1 MPSQTDEFL
10 DLYRQLEQIAVS
22 EYHMP
27 VDGSSISRLEKLPE
41 FSEIAPELRYCREVR
56 ALLTHNPKLDG
67 SYAVI
72 PSEPM
77 LKLLRSLIEQIG
89 SPKSCLEVATLPEKL
104 LTVGPEDKALPV
116 IRKMLEH
123 GYSHIP
129 VCLHGRIVGVLNE
142 NALLRFSA
150 VPGNVIDE
158 QTDMRR
164 LAPFTALEKQPKK
177 YAFLCGTAS
186 VHDAELIFSSRF
198 RRGERIAMIFLTENG
213 NRETPLTGI
222 ITPWDIMGI

>member
-1 MPSQTDEFL
+1 MSSQTDEFL
-10 DLYRQLEQIAVS
+10 DLYKQLEQIAVS

-27 VDGSSISRLEKLPE
+27 VDGSSVARLERMPE

-77 LKLLRSLIEQIG
+77 LALLRSLVRQIG
-89 SPKSCLEVATLPEKL
+89 SPKSCMEVATPLDKL
-104 LTVGPEDKALPV
+104 LTVGPEDRALPV
-116 IRKMLEH
+116 IRKMLEN

-129 VCLHGRIVGVLNE
+129 VCFRGCVVGVLNE
-142 NALLRFSA
+142 TALLRFSA
-150 VPGNVIDE
+150 ETGNILDE
-158 QTDMRR
+158 QTDMRA
-164 LAPFTALEKQPKK
+164 LASYTMLAGQPKK
-177 YAFLCGTAS
+177 YAFLRADAS
-186 VHDAELIFSSRF
+186 VHDAETIFSSRF
-198 RRGERIAMIFLTENG
+198 RRGERIAMIFLTDDG
-213 NRETPLTGI
+213 KKSGSLRGV